1 MPTTITR
8 RRFLKSTS
16 GAALLGMVNF
26 RLTAAEQAEDVV
38 NQQGLAT
45 LAGET
50 HYGRFADIYR
60 EQWTWDRV
68 VKGTHYVNCAYQRGC
83 AWNVYVKEG
92 VVWREEQVGSYQQT
106 NPEVPDFNPRG
117 CQKGC
122 NYSDRM
128 YDKSRLTVP
137 LKRVGKRGEGKWKRI
152 SWDQALTEIADKTID
167 TMTAEGQ
174 GPGSIFWDLGS
185 GMSNGCHGI
194 GLTRTGSVL
203 DTPIL
208 ENNTDIGDH
217 YPGAATTM
225 GKIVFNNSMDDLHY
239 ADVILIWGGNP
250 NYTHIPNAHFI
261 YEARYKG
268 AYVVTITPDF
278 SPSAIHADEWIS
290 VNVGSDAALGLA
302 MAQVMIEE
310 EIYNRGFII
319 EQTDMPLLVRLDTEE
334 FLRESDME
342 YFGSDDVF
350 YIYDQAQQRAV
361 EAPKRSL
368 ALEDLQPA
376 LEGVFHV
383 DTRNGPVQVS
393 PVFERLKLQLKDYTP
408 EKTEKITSV
417 KAATVRNLARR
428 IATAKGCTNITQT
441 NFSKFYHGMEM
452 ERAAILVFALAGQF
466 GKRGA
471 GYTAFPQL
479 SIDSAEAF
487 SVIDG
492 SYAPRIGM
500 AMLAAEMAPKM
511 IKMKLQGYSNL
522 MMLYAL
528 AREDYVRGNFI
539 SSPLFYYQHCGL
551 KERYGSAKRWDP
563 NLKREFSDFLDE
575 AWEKGWQHIPKN
587 PPRILFST
595 GGNMF
600 RRVRGYDD
608 MMKHMLP
615 KLDLKVTLDWRMSNT
630 ALHSDYVL
638 PAAGWYEKDDIT
650 WGSAIVPFSH
660 VTTAAV
666 DPVGESKTDWQF
678 HCVFLKKIQQRA
690 KQRGLEH
697 FTDRHGEQRRLDQ
710 VYDNFTFQGRYTED
724 NADALLEEML
734 SLAGNMND
742 ADWNTLKEKGYV
754 RFTDVGMSP
763 VYTSN
768 STDIKPDET
777 IVSNRWHT
785 DKKVPWPTLTRRMQF
800 YIDHPF
806 FQELNEVLPVHKD
819 NPPMGG
825 DYPLQMTGGHARWSI
840 HAMWRDNNHMQRLER
855 GEPTVL
861 IGSQDAADR
870 EIADGDKVRVYNDL
884 GDFEVMAKLTPGL
897 KPSQV
902 MVYHAWEPYQFKD
915 GKSHQSLIPSPMNP
929 VHLAGGYFHLQPMI
943 LMQSPGSTDR
953 GTRVEVERV
962 QS

>member
-1 MPTTITR
+1 MADTLTR
-8 RRFLKSTS
+8 RRFLKGTGS
-16 GAALLGMVNF
+16 AALLGMVNF
-26 RLTAAEQAEDVV
+26 RLNRPVTAAEQPGPDDLLSIAR
-38 NQQGLAT
+38 
-45 LAGET
+45 ET
-50 HYGRFADIYR
+50 SYQDFADIYR
-60 EQWTWDRV
+60 QQWTWDRV

-83 AWNVYVKEG
+83 AWNVYVKDG
-92 VVWREEQVGSYQQT
+92 VVWREEQVGSYEQT

-117 CQKGC
+117 CQKGGC
-122 NYSDRM
+122 YSDRM
-128 YDKSRLTVP
+128 YDESRLTVP
-137 LKRVGKRGEGKWKRI
+137 LKRVGERGEGKWKRI

-167 TMTAEGQ
+167 TMIDQQE
-174 GPGSIFWDLGS
+174 GPGSIYWDLGT
-185 GMSNGCHGI
+185 GVSNGCHGV
-194 GLTRTGSVL
+194 GLTRTGNIL

-208 ENNTDIGDH
+208 ENNTDIGDQ
-217 YPGAATTM
+217 YPGASTTM

-278 SPSAIHADEWIS
+278 NPSAIHADEWIS
-290 VNVGSDAALGLA
+290 VNVGSDAALGLS
-302 MAQVMIEE
+302 MAQVMVEE
-310 EIYNRGFII
+310 QIYNAPFIT

-334 FLRESDME
+334 FLRESDMD
-342 YFGSDDVF
+342 YFGDEDVF
-350 YIYDQAQQRAV
+350 YFYDQAEQEVV

-368 ALEDLQPA
+368 ALEDFQPA
-376 LEGVFHV
+376 LEGVFTV
-383 DTRNGPVQVS
+383 ETRSGPVQVTT
-393 PVFERLKLQLKDYTP
+393 VFERLKEQLKDYTP
-408 EKTEKITSV
+408 EKTEQITGV
-417 KAATVRNLARR
+417 KPATVRNLARR
-428 IATAKGCTNITQT
+428 IARAKGCTNITQT

-466 GKRGA
+466 GKKGA
-471 GYTAFPQL
+471 GYTGFPQL

-487 SVIDG
+487 TVMDG
-492 SYAPRIGM
+492 GYAPKIGM
-500 AMLAAEMAPKM
+500 AMLAAKMAPKM

-528 AREDYVRGNFI
+528 AREDLARGNFI

-563 NLKREFSDFLDE
+563 YLKREFSDFLDE
-575 AWEKGWQHIPKN
+575 ALEKGWQHIPKN
-587 PPRILFST
+587 PPRIFFSA

-615 KLDLKVTLDWRMSNT
+615 KLELKVTLDWRMSNT

-650 WGSAIVPFSH
+650 WGSAIVPYSH

-666 DPVGESKTDWQF
+666 NPVGESKTDWQF
-678 HCVFLKKIQQRA
+678 HCVFMKKIQQRA
-690 KQRGLEH
+690 KERGLKH
-697 FTDRHGEQRRLDQ
+697 FTDRHGEERRLDK
-710 VYDNFTFQGRYTED
+710 VYDDFTFQGRYTED
-724 NADALLEEML
+724 NADELLEEML
-734 SLAGNMND
+734 SLASNMGG
-742 ADWNTLKEKGYV
+742 ADWEALKEKGYV

-768 STDIKPDET
+768 STDIEADET

-806 FQELNEVLPVHKD
+806 FQELGEVLPVHKD

-825 DYPLQMTGGHARWSI
+825 DYPLQMTGGHTRWSI

-861 IGSQDAADR
+861 LGIRDAADR
-870 EIADGDKVRVYNDL
+870 GIVDGDMVKVFNDL
-884 GDFEVMAKLTPGL
+884 GDFEVMAKLVPGM
-897 KPSQV
+897 KPGQV
-902 MVYHAWEPYQFKD
+902 AAYHAWEPYQFKD
-915 GKSHQSLIPSPMNP
+915 GKTHQSLIPSPMNP
-929 VHLAGGYFHLQPMI
+929 LDLAGGYFHLQPMV
-943 LMQSPGSTDR
+943 LMQSPGSPDR
-953 GTRVEVERV
+953 GTRVEVEKLPG
-962 QS
+962 